1 MLKECKSAIA
11 AAILVLGLAAGCSKN
26 NNTTTTA
33 NIDFTAG
40 NTQQNFE
47 VTASNASIVNNL
59 YLLTLTATA
68 IQGTAGNIVIN
79 LAGTTPFA
87 TNDVFSNAYVT
98 GTVTPQAKVEYVPD
112 ETQSLDYISLPLQDS
127 LSRVVVKL
135 TAVTSGSIK
144 GTFTAS
150 LVNRADTTVIAT
162 TLTGG
167 TFYAP
172 FSQPVQ

>member
-1 MLKECKSAIA
+1 MLKECKSTITA
-11 AAILVLGLAAGCSKN
+11 AVLALGLLAGCSKSS
-26 NNTTTTA
+26 NTTTTA
-33 NIDFTAG
+33 YIDFTAG
-40 NTQQNFE
+40 NTQENFD

-68 IQGTAGNIVIN
+68 TQGTAGNIVIN

-98 GTVTPQAKVEYVPD
+98 GTNTLQAKVEYVPD

-127 LSRVVVKL
+127 LSRVVVRL
-135 TAVTSGSIK
+135 TAVTSASIK

-150 LVNRADTTVIAT
+150 LVSRADTTVIAS
-162 TLTGG
+162 TLTSG

-172 FSQPVQ
+172 FAQPVQ